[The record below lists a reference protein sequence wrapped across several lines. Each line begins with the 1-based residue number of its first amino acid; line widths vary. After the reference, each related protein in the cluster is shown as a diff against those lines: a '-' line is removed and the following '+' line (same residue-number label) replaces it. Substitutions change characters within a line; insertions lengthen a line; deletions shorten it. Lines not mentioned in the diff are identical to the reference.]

1 MFENVLAEKFGPLCL
16 RMALAVPCLGDGYLK
31 IYQMGGTTWAGAT
44 LAPVWQAIIAWLHLL
59 SALTVLVGIRTRWS
73 AALLLACLLGKSWLL
88 KSWPGMDQIWPKTHE
103 SIVIWLLAIGIVG
116 VGGGIWKLDLQ
127 TDGK

>member
-1 MFENVLAEKFGPLCL
+1 
-16 RMALAVPCLGDGYLK
+16 
-31 IYQMGGTTWAGAT
+31 
-44 LAPVWQAIIAWLHLL
+44 
-59 SALTVLVGIRTRWS
+59 
-73 AALLLACLLGKSWLL
+73 L

-127 TDGK
+127 TGGK

>member
-1 MFENVLAEKFGPLCL
+1 
-16 RMALAVPCLGDGYLK
+16 
-31 IYQMGGTTWAGAT
+31 MGGTTWAGAT

-73 AALLLACLLGKSWLL
+73 AALLLACLLGESWLL

-127 TDGK
+127 TGGK